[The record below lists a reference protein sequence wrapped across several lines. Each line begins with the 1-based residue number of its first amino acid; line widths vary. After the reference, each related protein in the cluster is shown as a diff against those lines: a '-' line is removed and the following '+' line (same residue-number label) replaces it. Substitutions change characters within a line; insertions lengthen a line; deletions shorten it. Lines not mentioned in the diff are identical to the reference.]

1 MPIEPTDEEMFR
13 AYEEV
18 RMSGDYNMFD
28 SRAQI
33 NAGLTEDQYLYVIEN
48 YKRLANLYKR

>member
-28 SRAQI
+28 SIARI
-33 NAGLTEDQYLYVIEN
+33 ESGLTEEQYLYVMKN